1 MLTQDIELSYKD
13 IQALD
18 SPDALAAFFA
28 RLGYDTNHR
37 LVQHTAA
44 IGITGDNLTA
54 SIQHIE
60 RLASQEGSLLEVYLF
75 QLRSLTVANTQNI
88 VRNFRNR
95 SGDYLFVLTDNYDR
109 IDFVLLER
117 YRPEPNALH
126 DAPTIGTPAFS
137 APRQVGVRP
146 RIRTVQRR
154 NPDTVSLRVLRRF
167 TYTEG
172 DIFAQYDKLLSAYD
186 VADWSEPFFNNR
198 ALFSDYY
205 LKENLPTSPYWD
217 NPNESSA
224 LMRSFR
230 NLRSLYD
237 GVRDTFSNAPER
249 DVQHNLIE
257 PVLTSLGFTFQ
268 PAKKQHN
275 TDEIAP
281 DYRLYA
287 SNGRVTGTGAG
298 ASTTPDTDIGARAEA
313 SPAPDT
319 GIGARAEASPAPTI
333 HGNPLA
339 LCLAYAWGRSL
350 DGKDDQRGDAARAD
364 ENPGAAVVTLLD
376 KGDAAWAIVT
386 NGKIWRLYS
395 AKAHSRATNYY
406 EIDLEETLALDATN
420 VQVAFRY
427 FWLLFRA
434 AAFQPHV
441 EQGQQKES
449 FLDWLLSESESYA

>member
-1 MLTQDIELSYKD
+1 MLTHDIDLSYKD

-37 LVQHTAA
+37 LVQHPAA
-44 IGITGDNLTA
+44 IGITGDNLTS

-60 RLASQEGSLLEVYLF
+60 RLASQEGNLLEVYLF
-75 QLRSLTVANTQNI
+75 QLRALTVANAQNI

-95 SGDYLFVLTDNYDR
+95 SGDYLFVLTDDFER

-117 YRPEPNALH
+117 YSPATNALH
-126 DAPTIGTPAFS
+126 DTTATQTSQALTFS

-167 TYTEG
+167 TYTES

-205 LKENLPTSPYWD
+205 LKENLPASPYWD
-217 NPNESSA
+217 NPDESSA
-224 LMRSFR
+224 LMHSFR
-230 NLRSLYD
+230 DLRTLYD

-257 PVLTSLGFTFQ
+257 PVLTSLGFTFSSAQ
-268 PAKKQHN
+268 HQHN
-275 TDEIAP
+275 AAEIAP
-281 DYRLYA
+281 DYRLYTTA
-287 SNGRVTGTGAG
+287 NINNTGNVG
-298 ASTTPDTDIGARAEA
+298 TT
-313 SPAPDT
+313 
-319 GIGARAEASPAPTI
+319 
-333 HGNPLA
+333 GNPLA

-350 DGKDDQRGDAARAD
+350 DGKDDQRGDASRAD

-376 KGDAAWAIVT
+376 KGEAAWAIVT

-406 EIDLEETLALDATN
+406 EIDLEETLALDATS
-420 VQVAFRY
+420 VETAFRY

-434 AAFQPHV
+434 SAFLP
-441 EQGQQKES
+441 
-449 FLDWLLSESESYA
+449 FLPFLPRRNRDRKKNRSSIGY